1 MCVGIE
7 HLPTFECQQLHDDWR
22 RVPTKP
28 KGGVVVVVHHGMMM
42 MGKLHIWS
50 DSLINFVLVPHLVIV
65 CTGKKKK
72 KRLLLLRQKKSQV
85 FSINFF
91 TVKIVRIDWVLAPF
105 HAGNKTETPGKKI
118 N

>member
-1 MCVGIE
+1 VVVPSPTSCVYLRSVCVGIG
-7 HLPTFECQQLHDDWR
+7 HLPTSECQQLHDDWR

-65 CTGKKKK
+65 CTGKKKRRRDCYYYVK
-72 KRLLLLRQKKSQV
+72 KNAK
-85 FSINFF
+85 FF
-91 TVKIVRIDWVLAPF
+91 LFIFLQ
-105 HAGNKTETPGKKI
+105 
-118 N
+118 